1 MRTQRGSEKCH
12 ISGFEDEAMGSQATE
27 HRWPQEAEK
36 GKEMKSPLD
45 LQPKKNAALLTSSFE
60 LVSDF

>member
-12 ISGFEDEAMGSQATE
+12 ISGFEDEGKGSEAME
-27 HRWPQEAEK
+27 CRWPQDAEK

-45 LQPKKNAALLTSSFE
+45 LWGKKVQPC
-60 LVSDF
+60 